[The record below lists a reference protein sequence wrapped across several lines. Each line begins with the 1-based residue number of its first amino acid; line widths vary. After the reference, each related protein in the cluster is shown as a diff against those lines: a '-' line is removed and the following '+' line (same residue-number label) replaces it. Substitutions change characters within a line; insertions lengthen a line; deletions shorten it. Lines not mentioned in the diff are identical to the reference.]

1 MQPITDFVL
10 HHLWSS
16 PRVAAGTGI
25 MLTAL
30 ATTFVIWA
38 LEQAHRAPLQLLS
51 EIERP
56 RRMVEQ
62 TAVNTSGI
70 LGALVVTNLLLGAIL
85 GVLLFGSMR

>member
-1 MQPITDFVL
+1 MQSVNDFL
-10 HHLWSS
+10 FHYLWSS
-16 PRVAAGTGI
+16 PKTAAGAGI

-85 GVLLFGSMR
+85 GVLLFGAMR